1 MIKKKLL
8 PNLIFYKFLFNF
20 EFLEDALLPEF
31 KGSTIRGAFG
41 WKLLKA
47 VEGLYPVYEKIFET
61 KGDQNN
67 PAPLSHVKE
76 VPHPFILHPP
86 LDKKR
91 NFQKGELITV
101 GITLIGYSHNFLP
114 FFVEAFS
121 LMGKNGITPK
131 RKKLK
136 LMNVVN
142 EDAEGSKFLI
152 YEHGSS
158 AISNN
163 YKPITT
169 NNILS
174 VINNDVKKLT
184 LNFETPFHLRSESAE
199 ILEKDK
205 NKITPRILVARL
217 EERYKTLAQLYC
229 RSEANVKQI
238 FQPDDSVAISNM
250 NVEHYQL
257 PRYSNRTRKKQM
269 FLGLLGS
276 ITLEG
281 NLSSILPLLY
291 IGEKINIGNKSSFG
305 WGHYKIELPDRF
317 F

>member
-1 MIKKKLL
+1 MNNL
-8 PNLIFYKFLFNF
+8 PNLILYKFLFNF

-61 KGDQNN
+61 KGDENN
-67 PAPLSHVKE
+67 PPSLRKVKE

-91 NFQKGELITV
+91 DFQKGELITV
-101 GITLIGYSHNFLP
+101 GITLVGYSHNFLP
-114 FFVEAFS
+114 FFIDAFS
-121 LMGKNGITPK
+121 LMGKNGITSK

-136 LMNVVN
+136 LLDVVN

-152 YEHGSS
+152 YEHVSS

-169 NNILS
+169 TNILS
-174 VINNDVKKLT
+174 VINNDVKKLS
-184 LNFETPFHLRSESAE
+184 LNFETPFHIRSESDE

-229 RSEANVKQI
+229 RSTTNVKEI
-238 FQPDDSVAISNM
+238 FRPDDSVTITNM
-250 NVEHYQL
+250 NLEHYKL
-257 PRYSNRTRKKQM
+257 PRYSNRAGKKQM
-269 FLGLLGS
+269 FLGLHGS
-276 ITLEG
+276 IALEG
-281 NLSSILPLLY
+281 NLKPILPLLY

-305 WGHYKIELPDRF
+305 WGQYKIELPD
-317 F
+317 